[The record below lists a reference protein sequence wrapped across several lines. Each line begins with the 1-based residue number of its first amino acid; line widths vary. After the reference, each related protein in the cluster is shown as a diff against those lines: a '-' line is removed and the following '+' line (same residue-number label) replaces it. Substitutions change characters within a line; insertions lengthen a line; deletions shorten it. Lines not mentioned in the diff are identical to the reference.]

1 MLFALLLAA
10 ALPNWVP
17 ARWNS
22 ADPKSLDL
30 LAGTP
35 VNCIL
40 LESTSWNQEMVKR
53 AAARNIATLA
63 VIHPGAGHPE
73 QAGEQ
78 ARRAAELK
86 MNGIVLEGD
95 YQPEAADRVRAVAAA
110 TGLRVIELPI
120 RRRIRLDSRDP
131 IIGTS
136 QGLWPG
142 IEIEHGG
149 KVMTGPTSNPWIDT
163 NTGFL
168 RFLRA
173 ATDATLWIGVRP
185 PPQAAYSVARYQVAI
200 ADAAMSGARWII
212 ALDDDLDRRLL
223 AGERKALDAWKQI
236 MACLSY
242 FESRTEWRDYRP
254 YSKFAVVQ
262 DAESGGLLSASL
274 LDMLS
279 VQHTAVRPILTRRLS
294 PESLHDTRIVLD
306 VDAES
311 ISAQQKQALQ
321 DFVSSGGVLV
331 NPPAGWRFPQT
342 AEAQQLVPDRRQSNQ
357 IQGIWEVTYNA
368 TARKNFGAR
377 TFNTSSVV
385 YNLLATRDAR
395 SLLIHLVNYADFA
408 AETVTVQVLGQW
420 KRARL
425 YRPDAPPQE
434 LPVYPIK
441 DGSAVDIDRISV
453 VATLRLDQ

>member
-1 MLFALLLAA
+1 MLFAFFLLA

-22 ADPKSLDL
+22 GDPKSLEL
-30 LAGTP
+30 LAETP
-35 VNCIL
+35 INCVL
-40 LESTSWNQEMVKR
+40 LESPSWNADFVKQ
-53 AAARNIATLA
+53 ATARGIATLA
-63 VIHPGAGHPE
+63 VLHSGDALLE
-73 QAGEQ
+73 QTRLAVQ
-78 ARRAAELK
+78 LK
-86 MNGIVLEGD
+86 MTGVVLEGD
-95 YQPEAADRVRAVAAA
+95 YEAEAANRVRSQLTS
-110 TGLRVIELPI
+110 TGLAMIELPI
-120 RRRIRLDSRDP
+120 RRRIRVESRDP
-131 IIGTS
+131 ILGTS

-185 PPQAAYSVARYQVAI
+185 PPKRAVSVERYAVVM
-200 ADAAMSGARWII
+200 ADAAISGARWIV

-223 AGERKALDAWKQI
+223 ARDPQAVAAWKQI
-236 MACLSY
+236 AAYLSY
-242 FESRTEWRDYRP
+242 FENKPEWRAYRP
-254 YSKFAVVQ
+254 YSKLALVQ
-262 DAESGGLLSASL
+262 DTETGGMLSASL
-274 LDMLS
+274 LDMLT

-294 PESLHDTRIVLD
+294 PESLHGARAVLN

-331 NPPAGWRFPQT
+331 NPPAGWRFPT
-342 AEAQQLVPDRRQSNQ
+342 TSERQLTPDRRQSNQ

-377 TFNTSSVV
+377 TFNTSSVLF
-385 YNLLATRDAR
+385 NLLATPDAK
-395 SLLIHLVNYADFA
+395 SLLIHLLNYADFA
-408 AETVTVQVLGQW
+408 AETVTVQVLGER

-425 YRPDAPPQE
+425 YRPDAPMQE
-434 LPVYPIK
+434 LAVYPIK
-441 DGSAVDIDRISV
+441 DGTGIDIDRIPV
-453 VATLRLDQ
+453 ITTLRLDQ